1 MKSLKELI
9 EKAKELKNKGLT
21 TEEIA
26 NALNVQR
33 DTAIWLVLHAE
44 REKERITAMGDI
56 YVDWSNLGRN
66 VTRLKYVGKAMA
78 DFLQELIIRGEIEE
92 PEVIAGLETG
102 GVPLALQIAEE
113 LKKDFAIIR
122 PRPSLEST
130 REEKQITGI
139 VSPSFATVK
148 NKKTLVVSDVITT
161 GTVIKHAVESLRELE
176 AKPVGILV
184 LIDKKCSDELNGVP
198 VKYLLR
204 LIQVTR

>member
-1 MKSLKELI
+1 
-9 EKAKELKNKGLT
+9 
-21 TEEIA
+21 
-26 NALNVQR
+26 
-33 DTAIWLVLHAE
+33 
-44 REKERITAMGDI
+44 MGDI

>member
-26 NALNVQR
+26 DALNVQR

-44 REKERITAMGDI
+44 REKERITTMGDI
-56 YVDWSNLGRN
+56 YVDWSNFGRN
-66 VTRLKYVGKAMA
+66 IVRLKYIGKAMA
-78 DFLQELIIRGEIEE
+78 DFLRELITKGEMEE
-92 PEVIAGLETG
+92 PDVIAGLETG

-113 LKKDFAIIR
+113 LKKEFAIIR
-122 PRPSLEST
+122 PRHGSET
-130 REEKQITGI
+130 KEERKQITGI
-139 VSPSFATVK
+139 ISPSFASVE
-148 NKKTLVVSDVITT
+148 NKKTLVISDVITT
-161 GTVIKHAVESLRELE
+161 GTLLKNAIESLRELE

-184 LIDKKCSDELNGVP
+184 LIDKKCADELNGVP
-198 VKYLLR
+198 VKYLIR